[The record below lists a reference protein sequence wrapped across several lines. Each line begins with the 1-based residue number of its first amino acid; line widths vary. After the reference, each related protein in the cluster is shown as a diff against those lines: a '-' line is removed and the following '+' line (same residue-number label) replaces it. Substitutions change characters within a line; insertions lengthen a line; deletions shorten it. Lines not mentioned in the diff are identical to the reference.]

1 MVLGEC
7 EKVSRTENILLPKKK
22 SLFIG
27 ILNML
32 ILSLSHYL
40 LHTVALWVCCVCV
53 YVCCIVVKSPCR
65 KINVL
70 NSHIGILYW
79 LMYIMHVIY
88 LEM

>member
-1 MVLGEC
+1 
-7 EKVSRTENILLPKKK
+7 
-22 SLFIG
+22 
-27 ILNML
+27 ML

-40 LHTVALWVCCVCV
+40 LHTVALWVFCVCV
-53 YVCCIVVKSPCR
+53 CVCACASVCGIVIKSPCR

>member
-1 MVLGEC
+1 
-7 EKVSRTENILLPKKK
+7 
-22 SLFIG
+22 
-27 ILNML
+27 ML

-40 LHTVALWVCCVCV
+40 LHTVALWVCVYVCVCV
-53 YVCCIVVKSPCR
+53 IVIKSPCR

-88 LEM
+88 LEI

>member
-7 EKVSRTENILLPKKK
+7 EKVSRTGDILLPKK
-22 SLFIG
+22 SLFVG

-32 ILSLSHYL
+32 VLSVSHYL
-40 LHTVALWVCCVCV
+40 LHTVALWVCFVCVCV
-53 YVCCIVVKSPCR
+53 AQSPCR

-70 NSHIGILYW
+70 NSHIGIFYW